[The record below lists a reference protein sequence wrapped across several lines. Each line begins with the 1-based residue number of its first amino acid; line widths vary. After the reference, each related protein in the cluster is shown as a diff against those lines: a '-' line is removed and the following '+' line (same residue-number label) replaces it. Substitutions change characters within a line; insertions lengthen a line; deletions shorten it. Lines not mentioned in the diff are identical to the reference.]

1 MLPSCRLADGPR
13 VKASAPAD
21 RAGDRLATGAADRA
35 GDRPAASERLAVEAP
50 SSAPG
55 RRPAALA
62 SGAEPASARA
72 DDTVER
78 FGKTVRWFHWT
89 FALAFVFLAAT
100 GGLLALRT
108 PLGLGPVLARRIL
121 TAHEAAAVW
130 LVVVPAV
137 VVLSGSTREFFR
149 ELAPLVR
156 WSLDD
161 LRWLALQPVAFA
173 RATPLPPAGKLN
185 AGQKVNALA
194 MAALTLALVASGTV
208 LYLRPGA
215 LAPLAIH
222 VFCLLAWLPLFAGH
236 LSLALVIPSTRPA
249 LRGML
254 TGRVPREWARHHHPR
269 WIEELEAREG
279 APPAR

>member
-1 MLPSCRLADGPR
+1 MLPSCRLADGAL

-21 RAGDRLATGAADRA
+21 RAGDRSAAGERSSVAAPPA
-35 GDRPAASERLAVEAP
+35 GP
-50 SSAPG
+50 
-55 RRPAALA
+55 ALA
-62 SGAEPASARA
+62 SGSAPAPPALASAPAARA
-72 DDTVER
+72 SADETVER

-108 PLGLGPVLARRIL
+108 PLGLAPALARRIL

-130 LVVVPAV
+130 LAVVPAV
-137 VVLSGSTREFFR
+137 VVLSGNTREFFHG
-149 ELAPLVR
+149 LSPLVR

-161 LRWLALQPVAFA
+161 LRWLALQPFAFVK
-173 RATPLPPAGKLN
+173 TITLPPAGKLN

-194 MAALTLALVASGTV
+194 MSGLTVALAASGTV

-215 LAPLAIH
+215 LAPLAVH
-222 VFCLLAWLPLFAGH
+222 VFCFLAWLPLFAGH
-236 LSLALVIPSTRPA
+236 LGLALVVPSTRPA

-254 TGRVPREWARHHHPR
+254 TGRVSREWARHHHPR
-269 WIEELEAREG
+269 WIEDLEAREG
-279 APPAR
+279 APPSR